1 MGREDNRQTFI
12 AKMIKIQLNL
22 CCCKY
27 LKYFLLWPMPSFF
40 FRFFKRVFKE
50 FMLPYN
56 AQNRGEFLIIVED
69 ELTCESVGGN
79 RAEQIG
85 GQVQDF

>member
-1 MGREDNRQTFI
+1 
-12 AKMIKIQLNL
+12 
-22 CCCKY
+22 
-27 LKYFLLWPMPSFF
+27 MPSFF